1 MLNSIKNNLYYLAA
15 KEKLASAGAQ
25 ATAESGKAGE
35 NASAQATA
43 LAKIREAIALS
54 LLKVDSEIGASMQK
68 TEIDESYRESDGFRK
83 LETFDGKTSV
93 WACEDESSTPEKPV
107 IYLEVE
113 QDGERTAYLVDI
125 DSIDAASMT
134 RFEALAL
141 MRYMQNDPSWSD
153 LTYSDMLNA
162 ISSLFGNQGGNVQ
175 TTPNIV
181 DQIGNYC
188 KPTFTYNRDGAYNFD
203 SGSYTAVFEQ
213 NRELRMAERT
223 LRLQNILSSI
233 STDSSGKK
241 TLSGGIYL

>member
-1 MLNSIKNNLYYLAA
+1 MLNSIRYNASYLAA
-15 KEKLASAGAQ
+15 KAQLASETAHASGGSASDNAASQ
-25 ATAESGKAGE
+25 ATAV
-35 NASAQATA
+35 Q
-43 LAKIREAIALS
+43 KIRDAIALA
-54 LLKVDSEIGASMQK
+54 LLKKETEALASMQE
-68 TEIDESYRESDGFRK
+68 TEINETYRESGDLRK
-83 LETFDGKTSV
+83 LETFDGTLRV

-107 IYLEVE
+107 VYLEVE
-113 QDGERTAYLVDI
+113 ENGEQAAYLVDI

-141 MRYMQNDPSWSD
+141 MRYMQNDPAWSD

-162 ISSLFGNQGGNVQ
+162 ISSLFGNQSGKVE

-188 KPTFTYNRDGAYNFD
+188 KPTLTYNRDGAYNFD

-213 NRELRMAERT
+213 NRELRMATRA
-223 LRLQNILSSI
+223 LKLQNILSSI
-233 STDSSGKK
+233 STDSNGKK